1 MPSLVAQT
9 SLSLAQP
16 TTVGAGVGDTSSVL
30 PDAKPRTSILVP
42 RMYASRSPAGE
53 MAGELAPTGAI
64 TVAAPDVVVPTRGPL
79 PPSKQIEA
87 ASADHCAPSPG
98 CPLRVTTRF

>member
-1 MPSLVAQT
+1 MPSLAAQT

-53 MAGELAPTGAI
+53 MAGELAPSGAI
-64 TVAAPDVVVPTRGPL
+64 TVAAPDFVVTTSAPL
-79 PPSKQIEA
+79 PSTKEMEVE
-87 ASADHCAPSPG
+87 SAGHRAFRLG
-98 CPLRVTTRF
+98 AR